1 MPDFLLG
8 VLQHM
13 TFIYY
18 PIESLTCLKFQHI
31 VIFSLNITRKRG
43 AKTLSMQYVIKIV
56 LTSCLPFLM
65 TANAKVEENLSFW
78 KFLCIFF
85 KIFDC
90 TSLHGW

>member
-1 MPDFLLG
+1 MPDILLG

-13 TFIYY
+13 TFIYSY
-18 PIESLTCLKFQHI
+18 RKPDMLEISTYCDFLF
-31 VIFSLNITRKRG
+31 LNIKRKRG
-43 AKTLSMQYVIKIV
+43 VKTLSLQYVIKIV

-78 KFLCIFF
+78 KFLCIYF